1 MITHVPG
8 PVERLF
14 VRLGHRFEAWLDG
27 LCVSEPAQKR
37 DYEGGVPALGQ
48 PPRRGLPAIL
58 RAIEEGGVTGSVR
71 EIARKLDTSKS
82 TVQRAKR
89 QLQAA

>member
-14 VRLGHRFEAWLDG
+14 VRLGQRFEAWLDG
-27 LCVSEPAQKR
+27 LCVSEPAKR
-37 DYEGGVPALGQ
+37 RDDGGVPGLGR
-48 PPRRGLPAIL
+48 PPQRGLPAIL
-58 RAIEEGGVTGSVR
+58 RAIEEGGVIGSVR